1 MNDMKF
7 TTAGDYMADMN
18 EYDPQSLIDSIN
30 EENERLGRQT
40 VERYEKVMK
49 SDPYEVN
56 KPTGGETWQTKAT
69 AKGAVPK
76 YYSPTELLSMKIDSM
91 ARLMN
96 DYNERIK
103 DLELAVANLN
113 KRLSNITA
121 EMLQPIDNG
130 EMNEQ

>member
-7 TTAGDYMADMN
+7 TTAGDYMKD
-18 EYDPQSLIDSIN
+18 
-30 EENERLGRQT
+30 
-40 VERYEKVMK
+40 
-49 SDPYEVN
+49 VN
-56 KPTGGETWQTKAT
+56 DDKPTGSETWQTKAT

-121 EMLQPIDNG
+121 EMLQPIDND
-130 EMNEQ
+130 EIYERPKSK

>member
-76 YYSPTELLSMKIDSM
+76 YYSPTELLSMRVDK
-91 ARLMN
+91 
-96 DYNERIK
+96 
-103 DLELAVANLN
+103 LEEMVKNLN
-113 KRLSNITA
+113 QRLSNISA
-121 EMLQPIDNG
+121 EMLQPIDND
-130 EMNEQ
+130 EIYERPTESK

>member
-7 TTAGDYMADMN
+7 TTAGDYMED
-18 EYDPQSLIDSIN
+18 
-30 EENERLGRQT
+30 
-40 VERYEKVMK
+40 
-49 SDPYEVN
+49 VN
-56 KPTGGETWQTKAT
+56 TTPTGSETWQTKAT

-121 EMLQPIDNG
+121 EMLQPIDND
-130 EMNEQ
+130 EIYERPKSK